1 MGDDHVN
8 LCCRCRC
15 CYCCGGGGG
24 GNCDGGSDG
33 GSGSGG
39 SSGDECDKKEDGGED
54 PDKEVLGFDT
64 RFCYTREGLVVYD
77 VHANIKLDKKW
88 NENSGLTNE
97 DYKAF

>member
-1 MGDDHVN
+1 MVESRDFMYFKNQCKFEKFVTN
-8 LCCRCRC
+8 LKDNKDNAGALGSFI
-15 CYCCGGGGG
+15 GG
-24 GNCDGGSDG
+24 
-33 GSGSGG
+33 
-39 SSGDECDKKEDGGED
+39 EMYEPKEDGEED